1 MTRVKI
7 CGLTDVE
14 SAIVASKAGADFLG
28 LVFAPSRR
36 RVSTEKALKIVEAV
50 RKLDKKTDIV
60 GVFVNLPAQE
70 VNRIAECCR
79 LDRVQLSGDESWQYC
94 LEIERPIIK
103 VVHITKDKTA
113 KQIISDIE
121 TGYSSGL
128 RHKPICLLD
137 TKASDACGGTGRA
150 FDWDLAREVSAIYPV
165 IVAGGLDPEN
175 VGRLVRQVDPWG
187 VDVSSGVESNG
198 KKDIQKIEAF
208 IKMVRKG

>member
-1 MTRVKI
+1 MNAFR
-7 CGLTDVE
+7 E
-14 SAIVASKAGADFLG
+14 
-28 LVFAPSRR
+28 
-36 RVSTEKALKIVEAV
+36 
-50 RKLDKKTDIV
+50 
-60 GVFVNLPAQE
+60 
-70 VNRIAECCR
+70 
-79 LDRVQLSGDESWQYC
+79 
-94 LEIERPIIK
+94 
-103 VVHITKDKTA
+103 DKTA